1 VSSFIASVRSRDGA
15 RAREDVQNQVQN
27 QGVGPR
33 AVRRWSKYA
42 ELQQESY

>member
-15 RAREDVQNQVQN
+15 RAREDVRLRARN